1 MLGLRTL
8 LVAVALVFDCTSAK
22 DEAKPKPKV
31 DTLAATT
38 DVDPRFVGKWKLEKY
53 NVSCEISIVDGK
65 PVITAEDYADSEA
78 FQVTKIRWEDP
89 ELKASFR
96 MPSTNHIT
104 HSTFTII
111 ERSTMRDVY
120 DGAATGD
127 DRWTKEAGARAPTGA
142 GAPTSKIAA
151 TATAK
156 TAPVDKGATA
166 TPPPAE

>member
-8 LVAVALVFDCTSAK
+8 LVAVALVIGCTSAK

-31 DTLAATT
+31 DRPAATT
-38 DVDPRFVGKWKLEKY
+38 DVDPRFVGKWKLDKY
-53 NVSCEISIVDGK
+53 KVSCEIAIIDGK
-65 PVITAEDYADSEA
+65 PVITAQDYANSEA

-111 ERSTMRDVY
+111 DESSMRDVY
-120 DGAATGD
+120 EGAAAGD
-127 DRWTKEAGARAPTGA
+127 DRWTKEAGATAPTRA
-142 GAPTSKIAA
+142 GVPTSKTAA
-151 TATAK
+151 AATAK